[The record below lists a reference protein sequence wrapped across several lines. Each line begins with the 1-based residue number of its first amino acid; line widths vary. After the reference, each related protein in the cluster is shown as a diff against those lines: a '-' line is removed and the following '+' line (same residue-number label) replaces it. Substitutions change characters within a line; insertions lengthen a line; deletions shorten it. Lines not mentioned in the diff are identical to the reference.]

1 MVGTQ
6 APVCPDEGFLS
17 HFGHL
22 MRQDVRGNEALHA
35 RPIGPQDGAER
46 FRVAVQHGL
55 KGFFS
60 RLRDHGLFLFCRS
73 AQPPC
78 GRREYGKDALYKKSV
93 PPRTELL
100 QRAKN
105 FWGKKLGEGPFSK
118 GAPPPTPHPLKR
130 FDWWGGCASGVPLG
144 EKILWK
150 R

>member
-1 MVGTQ
+1 M
-6 APVCPDEGFLS
+6 
-17 HFGHL
+17 
-22 MRQDVRGNEALHA
+22 
-35 RPIGPQDGAER
+35 ER
-46 FRVAVQHGL
+46 NASRVAVQHGL

-73 AQPPC
+73 AQPLC

-100 QRAKN
+100 QRA
-105 FWGKKLGEGPFSK
+105 GKFLGKEIGGGGLFQRGPT
-118 GAPPPTPHPLKR
+118 PTPHPPKR
-130 FDWWGGCASGVPLG
+130 FDWWGGCAAGVPLG